1 MYSFIYEMELSQF
14 LQTTKAL
21 YGQYYFFAEDQY
33 QNHDLQ
39 AHIKILHNSC
49 LNPDKKTTLTKQVMT
64 ISRTPSV
71 VNIQINHQTQIRYGN
86 LNILAH
92 PHIRRK
98 TSIGIDQNSR
108 RSPRW
113 WIEGTTDILQLHNTT
128 TTSQATQSAL
138 SWSPIISQDH
148 NTARQKYH
156 WATEKKRK
164 NCQRSHL
171 TICLLP
177 LGNLHQVLNI
187 WNIKIH

>member
-1 MYSFIYEMELSQF
+1 MELSQF

-92 PHIRRK
+92 PHIRGK

-128 TTSQATQSAL
+128 TTHKQHKAPYPEAQSSVKTTTL
-138 SWSPIISQDH
+138 QGKSIIEQQKKKERIVKDH
-148 NTARQKYH
+148 T
-156 WATEKKRK
+156 
-164 NCQRSHL
+164 
-171 TICLLP
+171 
-177 LGNLHQVLNI
+177 
-187 WNIKIH
+187 